1 MVTRVRIPQY
11 DQRTSVQMVG
21 APQARAVPQVSA
33 MDVAGPM
40 VARAGRDI
48 EQAAESIAEQNA
60 QVWTARALAG
70 AREEWTRQMLDRQQ
84 SAEPGAPDFT
94 PTLLRDYDTW
104 TRQILSTA
112 PSPRSRAY
120 LDERL
125 SSLRG
130 SMAGDA
136 MQFEARARVDNR
148 VRQAGETV
156 NLNRNTV
163 MRSPGQFPA
172 VLGETVAMIDGMQGL
187 PPIERARLRREAE
200 SGLAQSAIQGM
211 IQNAPGNALR
221 EIQSGRWDRYLDAD
235 RRGALLNHA
244 QSRIDHLTTQGRIA
258 QERAERMA
266 DRALREQERQ
276 VGNDGFTRHAEGMLT
291 YEWLQENRNRMNATD
306 YRALLRAT
314 RGGTDFDQPEAVVT
328 LTEQI
333 DRMPPDQFQ
342 QQAAR
347 YVNDG
352 MLRPET
358 YRSMVERNRAA
369 RRDDEPASAY
379 RAGRDFIREG
389 LDPGALGSG
398 PQELALRQG
407 RARALAEWDE
417 WAQRNPSATRDDAM
431 RQAEAIQRRYQ
442 ALNLSGLRIALP
454 LPYGYS
460 GDRQA
465 IDASAVSSA
474 RERIA
479 ADMESGALSRTQG
492 AREWE
497 YLDSWEAALA
507 RTGTAPRPA
516 GSGGA
521 APARAPA
528 APSPASRPS
537 DPAARAPSNVAP
549 IPARDAALAER
560 EAVIEWLRVNDP
572 AVWRTLPGLPQD
584 QLLRTLEQARTR
596 MQAPAR

>member
-11 DQRTSVQMVG
+11 DQRASVQMVG

-40 VARAGRDI
+40 VAQARRDV
-48 EQAAESIAEQNA
+48 EHAADTIADRDA

-84 SAEPGAPDFT
+84 NAEPGAPDFT
-94 PTLLRDYDTW
+94 PTLLRDYDAW
-104 TRQILSTA
+104 TRQLLGTA
-112 PSPRSRAY
+112 PGSRARAY

-163 MRSPGQFPA
+163 MRSPGQFAA
-172 VLGETVAMIDGMQGL
+172 VLGETLGMIDGMQGL
-187 PPIERARLRREAE
+187 PPVERARLRQDAQA
-200 SGLAQSAIQGM
+200 GLAQSALQGM
-211 IQNAPGNALR
+211 IQSAPGNALR
-221 EIQSGRWDRYLDAD
+221 EIQSGRWDSYLDAD
-235 RRGALLNHA
+235 RRAALLNHA

-258 QERAERMA
+258 QERAERLA

-291 YEWLQENRNRMNATD
+291 YEWLQENRNRMTATD

-333 DRMPPDQFQ
+333 DRMPPEQFQ

-358 YRSMVERNRAA
+358 YRSMVERNRTA

-379 RAGRDFIREG
+379 RAGREFIREG

-407 RARALAEWDE
+407 RARALAEWDD
-417 WAQRNPSATRDDAM
+417 WVQRNPNVGRDDAM

-442 ALNLSGLRIALP
+442 ALNLSNLRIALP
-454 LPYGYS
+454 LPYGYG

-465 IDASAVSSA
+465 IDVGTITAA

-479 ADMESGALSRTQG
+479 AEMENGALSRTQG

-507 RTGTAPRPA
+507 RSGAAAPRGA
-516 GSGGA
+516 SGPGAA
-521 APARAPA
+521 APARQAQAPA
-528 APSPASRPS
+528 AP
-537 DPAARAPSNVAP
+537 ARQPSNVAP
-549 IPARDAALAER
+549 IPDRDAALAER
-560 EAVIEWLRVNDP
+560 EAAIEWLRVNEP
-572 AVWRTLPGLPQD
+572 AVWRTLPGLRQD
-584 QLLRTLEQARTR
+584 ELLRTLERARQR
-596 MQAPAR
+596 MQAPQR